1 MPSAARIKVLLVD
14 DLEENLHVLEAL
26 LEREDVEPL
35 RAQSGREAL
44 ELLQEHEVAVALLD
58 VQMPEMDGFEL
69 AERMRGAERTRL
81 VPIIFITAGTREHSR
96 MFRGYDVGAV
106 DFLFKPIDAVMLRH
120 KVSVFV
126 QLHRQQL
133 ERDELA
139 AELREM
145 LRLNEMFVAAV
156 SHDLRSP
163 LGTVLTG
170 VHLLES
176 DVVGAQPKRVLAR
189 MRSSVDRMKGMLDQL
204 NDLARARLGGGIVIE
219 RHPVNFR
226 AFADKVFDELRIAF
240 PDRAFVVEYDEDAG
254 SPLSGNWD
262 EQRLGQV
269 LANVVG
275 NALQYGAAEQGVEV
289 KVRGEPSRVSV
300 EVHNGGVVSEA
311 LLPHIFDPF
320 RRGAHRQPGDGLG
333 LGLYIA
339 RQIVVAHGGSIEVTS
354 TRPEGTTFRVELPRQ
369 TREVP
374 TPAPTQAL

>member
-1 MPSAARIKVLLVD
+1 MPAAARIKVLLVD

-35 RAQSGREAL
+35 RAQSGHEAL
-44 ELLQEHEVAVALLD
+44 ALLETHEVAVALLD

-176 DVVGAQPKRVLAR
+176 DVTGAQPKMVLAR

-226 AFADKVFDELRIAF
+226 AFADKVFDELRVAF
-240 PDRAFVVEYDEDAG
+240 PGRALVVEYGEEAG
-254 SPLSGNWD
+254 CPLSGRWD

-269 LANVVG
+269 LANLVG
-275 NALQYGAAEQGVEV
+275 NALQYGAADQGVEV

-300 EVHNGGVVSEA
+300 EVHNGGLVSEA

-339 RQIVVAHGGSIEVTS
+339 RQIVLAHDGSIEVTS
-354 TRPEGTTFRVELPRQ
+354 TPPGGTNFRVELPR
-369 TREVP
+369 
-374 TPAPTQAL
+374 